1 MTHETIKQNGL
12 FEKNNNI
19 GKPLGFYYDSY

>member
-1 MTHETIKQNGL
+1 MKHETIKQKVL

-19 GKPLGFYYDSY
+19 EKPLGFYYDSY